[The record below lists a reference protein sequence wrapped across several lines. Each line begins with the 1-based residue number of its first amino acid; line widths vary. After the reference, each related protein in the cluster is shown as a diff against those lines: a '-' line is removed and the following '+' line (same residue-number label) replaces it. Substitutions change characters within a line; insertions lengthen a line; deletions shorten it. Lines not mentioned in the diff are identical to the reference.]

1 MKVLQINTV
10 YGEGSTGKIA
20 ASINDACKQHGIIC
34 LSAFRCTQKGQPIPE
49 DAITI
54 SSKWDSRFHG
64 CLSKFT
70 MLKGIGS
77 FFRTLNFLRKVKRYC
92 PDIIHLHNLH
102 GSYVNIPLLF
112 NYIKKYRIPVVWT
125 LHDCWAFTAICSHF
139 VTAKC
144 DKWKTGCHN
153 CAQRKRFSSAPID
166 LTKSVW
172 KIKKKWFQ
180 GVSNLTV
187 VTPSH
192 WLGDLVQNS
201 FLKDYTVKTI
211 YNGIDLDVF
220 QYTESDFRSRYALE
234 NRKIV
239 LGVAFDWGYSKGLDM
254 FVELSER
261 LDEQYQIVLVGTNEK
276 VDRELP
282 ENIISIHRVSNQR
295 ELSAI
300 YSVADVFVNPTREEV
315 LGLVNIEAL
324 ACGTPVVTFP
334 TGGSPECIDQSCGVV
349 VETDNSLMLE
359 KEIIRICQNKPFS
372 RESCR
377 RRAMLF
383 DKAERIEEYIQLY
396 GSVLDGQDKKYNY
409 GR

>member
-20 ASINDACKQHGIIC
+20 ASIHEACKQDGIVC
-34 LSAFRCTQKGQPIPE
+34 LSAYRGAPKGQPTQADTI
-49 DAITI
+49 AI
-54 SSKWDSRFHG
+54 SSKWDSRLHG
-64 CLSKFT
+64 CLSKYT
-70 MLKGIGS
+70 MFKGSGS
-77 FFRTLNFLRKVKRYC
+77 FFRTLIFLRKVKQYR

-112 NYIKKYRIPVVWT
+112 HYLKKYQIPVVWT

-139 VTAKC
+139 VIEKC
-144 DKWKTGCHN
+144 DKWKTGCHQ

-166 LTKSVW
+166 FTKSVW
-172 KIKKKWFQ
+172 KAKKRWFQ

-192 WLGDLVQNS
+192 WLENLVKDS
-201 FLKDYTVKTI
+201 FLKDYYVKTI
-211 YNGIDLDVF
+211 YNGIDLNVF
-220 QYTESDFRSRYALE
+220 QYNETDFRYRYSLE

-239 LGVAFDWGYSKGLDM
+239 LGVAFDWGYNKGLDV
-254 FVELSER
+254 FVELSKR
-261 LDEQYQIVLVGTNEK
+261 LNEQYQIILVGTNDK

-282 ENIISIHRVSNQR
+282 ENIISIHRVSNQY

-300 YSVADVFVNPTREEV
+300 YSSADVFVNPTREEV

-324 ACGTPVVTFP
+324 ACGTPVITFP
-334 TGGSPECIDQSCGVV
+334 TGGSPECIDDSCGVV
-349 VETDNSLMLE
+349 VEADNTLMIE
-359 KEIIRICQNKPFS
+359 KEIIRICQNSPFS

-383 DKAERIEEYIQLY
+383 DKAERIEEYIELY
-396 GSVLDGQDKKYNY
+396 HSVLKEKI
-409 GR
+409 

>member
-1 MKVLQINTV
+1 MRILQINTV
-10 YGEGSTGKIA
+10 YGSGSTGKIA
-20 ASINDACKQHGIIC
+20 MDIHDLCSAHNIECVCGYRSLIKENASIPYSII
-34 LSAFRCTQKGQPIPE
+34 
-49 DAITI
+49 I
-54 SSKWDSRFHG
+54 SGKIDSRVHG
-64 CLSKFT
+64 FLARYT
-70 MLKGIGS
+70 MLKGCFS
-77 FFRTLNFLRKVKRYC
+77 YFTTKRFIKKIKAYN
-92 PDIIHLHNLH
+92 PDLIHLHNLH

-112 NYIKKYRIPVVWT
+112 NYIKKHRIPVVWT

-359 KEIIRICQNKPFS
+359 KEIIRICQNEPFS

-396 GSVLDGQDKKYNY
+396 RSVLDGQDKKYNY

>member
-1 MKVLQINTV
+1 M
-10 YGEGSTGKIA
+10 
-20 ASINDACKQHGIIC
+20 
-34 LSAFRCTQKGQPIPE
+34 
-49 DAITI
+49 
-54 SSKWDSRFHG
+54 
-64 CLSKFT
+64 
-70 MLKGIGS
+70 
-77 FFRTLNFLRKVKRYC
+77 
-92 PDIIHLHNLH
+92 
-102 GSYVNIPLLF
+102 
-112 NYIKKYRIPVVWT
+112 
-125 LHDCWAFTAICSHF
+125 
-139 VTAKC
+139 
-144 DKWKTGCHN
+144 
-153 CAQRKRFSSAPID
+153 
-166 LTKSVW
+166 
-172 KIKKKWFQ
+172 
-180 GVSNLTV
+180 
-187 VTPSH
+187 
-192 WLGDLVQNS
+192 
-201 FLKDYTVKTI
+201 KTI

-359 KEIIRICQNKPFS
+359 KEIIRICQNEPFS

-396 GSVLDGQDKKYNY
+396 RSVLDGQDKKYNY

>member
-77 FFRTLNFLRKVKRYC
+77 FFRTHNFLRKVKRYC

-187 VTPSH
+187 VTPSL

-220 QYTESDFRSRYALE
+220 QYTESDFRSRYALQ

-396 GSVLDGQDKKYNY
+396 RSVLDGQDKKYNY